1 MPTCRRRRRTI
12 VSDRD
17 VVRSALDRAAE
28 LHRRVS
34 DDQADAVVK
43 AATAMRTAV
52 AGGHRVLVMGNGGS
66 ATDAQ
71 HFAAELVGRF
81 ARDRTGLPVIALTT
95 DTAILTAVGNDFGFD
110 EIFARQVDALGR
122 PGDVAM
128 GITTSG
134 GSANVNRALV
144 RAKAAGLTTVGLT
157 GRDGGETARLVD
169 IHVNVPGSTSAQVQE
184 VHRTVLHVMCEL
196 IERPDA

>member
-1 MPTCRRRRRTI
+1 METVV
-12 VSDRD
+12 VSERD
-17 VVRSALDRAAE
+17 VVRVALGEAAD

-34 DDQADAVVK
+34 AEQADAIV
-43 AATAMRTAV
+43 AAAQLMRRALD
-52 AGGHRVLVMGNGGS
+52 AGRTVLVFGNGGS

-81 ARDRTGLPVIALTT
+81 MRERRGLPVIALTA
-95 DTAILTAVGNDFGFD
+95 DSAIVTAVANDFGYEHLFS
-110 EIFARQVDALGR
+110 RQVEALGR
-122 PGDVAM
+122 AGDVAM

-134 GSANVNRALV
+134 TSSNVNRGL
-144 RAKAAGLTTVGLT
+144 AKARSLGLKTIGLT

-169 IHVNVPGSTSAQVQE
+169 VHVNVPGVTSAQVQE

-196 IERPDA
+196 IEAETPHA